1 MATSSV
7 KLQGLSPV
15 ASERRW
21 WGVAL
26 IVIYAILVT
35 SGLLA
40 AALANPL
47 TDHGFVYE
55 LGRSFALAGIALLAM
70 QFVLSARF
78 RWLDRP
84 FGLDA
89 IFKYHKAMAVLTVCL
104 LAMHPVLLALGG
116 ASFRLIYRLGAS
128 WPIWFGRVALVLLLA
143 QVIGAAFRPRFKI
156 GFERWRLLHNQAT
169 VIFGLGATHARIV
182 GGDLE
187 TDLLQ
192 VLWAVLIVVAAGSW
206 GYHKLVVPALARAK
220 SYRVLAVHQETPN
233 VWTLKLEPPAGGKR
247 FDYRP
252 GQFHFLHLRRGRGL
266 PTEEHP
272 FTISSSPTREHLSST
287 IKESGDFTRTI
298 GQTQPGDRI
307 AIRGP
312 FGRFSYT
319 YYPERKNIVMI
330 AGGIGITPLM
340 SMLRHMQDSNF
351 DAEVLLIFGNRTEHD
366 IAFREELEEMATRD
380 HPRLKVI
387 HVLSQPDQSWSGE
400 NGFVDRNKLEHL
412 MDSGYAEKMYY
423 LCGPPPMMVKV
434 IADLTT
440 LGVPED
446 RIEYEFFSL

>member
-1 MATSSV
+1 MATSTV
-7 KLQGLSPV
+7 KLQSISPA

-26 IVIYAILVT
+26 VVIYAVLVT

-55 LGRSFALAGIALLAM
+55 LGRSFALAGIALLTM
-70 QFVLSARF
+70 QFVLTARF

-89 IFKYHKAMAVLTVCL
+89 LYKYHKSIAVLILGL
-104 LAMHPVLLALGG
+104 LVMHPILLALGG
-116 ASFRLIYRLGAS
+116 AGFRLIYRLGAP

-143 QVIGAAFRPRFKI
+143 QVLGAAFRTQLRI

-169 VIFGLGATHARIV
+169 VIFGLGAIHARIV

-187 TDLLQ
+187 TKLLQ
-192 VLWAVLIVVAAGSW
+192 ALWALLVVVAAGSW
-206 GYHKLVVPALARAK
+206 GYHKLIAPAIAKAR

-233 VWTLKLEPPAGGKR
+233 VWTLQLEPPAGGKR

-252 GQFHFLHLRRGRGL
+252 GQFHFLHLRRGRRL
-266 PTEEHP
+266 PSEEHP

-287 IKESGDFTRTI
+287 IKESGDFTHTI
-298 GQTQPGDRI
+298 GQTQTGDRI

-312 FGRFSYT
+312 YGRFSYT
-319 YYPERKNIVMI
+319 YYPERKDIVMI

-340 SMLRHMQDSNF
+340 SMLRHMRDSQF
-351 DAEVLLIFGNRTEHD
+351 EAQVLLIFANRTEHD
-366 IAFREELEEMATRD
+366 IAFRTELEEMTTGER
-380 HPRLKVI
+380 PRVKLI
-387 HVLSQPDQSWSGE
+387 HVLSQPDQNWSGE
-400 NGFVDRNKLEHL
+400 SGFVDREKLERFL
-412 MDSGYAEKMYY
+412 DNGYREKMFY
-423 LCGPPPMMVKV
+423 LCGPPPMMKKV